1 MTDTS
6 IEELRW
12 SVPEPL
18 VVGEALMDDGTVIVL
33 RRHGNPEGTRI
44 VLSHANG
51 FAADS
56 YYPFWSLLED
66 QFDLILY
73 DFRNHGW
80 NTMTSLDDHSIPT
93 FVQDNARIGQA
104 IEEHFGAKPRI
115 GVFHSLSGQTAAV
128 EASQTRGSY
137 EALVLFDPFFC
148 PPGCDPVHKRRL
160 ERTMSGMAD
169 AAQRRRSTFES
180 ADAYADRLQRNPAFE
195 RLRPGVAKLIAA
207 TTLRE
212 MSNGAGVELR
222 CPREYEAKIYEQGLQ
237 YANSVAI
244 DTLSCP
250 VKVIGSD
257 PIAPHSFLPTV
268 AMNEIL
274 ELNYDFIP
282 ETTHFL
288 QLEEPEECV
297 ATMLDFVKEVVPSGT
312 R

>member
-1 MTDTS
+1 MSVSNNSAPRLS
-6 IEELRW
+6 I
-12 SVPEPL
+12 PEPL
-18 VVGEALMDDGTVIVL
+18 AVGEATMDDGTVIVL

-51 FAADS
+51 FASDA

-80 NTMTSLDDHSIPT
+80 NATGSLDDHSIPT
-93 FVQDNARIGQA
+93 FVEDNGSIAQA
-104 IEEHFGAKPRI
+104 IEARFGAKPRI

-128 EASQTRGSY
+128 EASLVRGAY
-137 EALVLFDPFFC
+137 AALVLFDPFFC
-148 PPGCDPVHKRRL
+148 PPGCDPRHRDRL
-160 ERTMSGMAD
+160 ELTMSGMAE

-180 ADAYADRLQRNPAFE
+180 KESYVERLLRNPAFG
-195 RLRPGVAKLIAA
+195 RLRPGSAELIAE
-207 TTLRE
+207 TTLRQTA
-212 MSNGAGVELR
+212 NGSELELR
-222 CPREYEAKIYEQGLQ
+222 CPREFEAKIYEQGFQ
-237 YANSVAI
+237 FASSVEI
-244 DTLSCP
+244 DALSCP

-257 PIAPHSFLPTV
+257 PVEPHSFLPTV

-274 ELNYDFIP
+274 DLNYDFIP

-297 ATMLDFVKEVVPSGT
+297 ATMLDFVTEVLPNASA
-312 R
+312 